1 MKLLKSQMKWTI
13 YLLKGEGKND
23 TERKE
28 EGEEGRER
36 LVYYNEFAYTIW
48 SLRSFKIFRELEN
61 QCISGKQVRT

>member
-36 LVYYNEFAYTIW
+36 LVYYNELAYTIW